1 MRYNLS
7 NLIYVNFLGIAFS
20 LIFIGCGSFQNA
32 SYYSDGIYGN
42 VTKVSIQR
50 ENVSAKANAYSQYF
64 DEKAKQYAWEESPEE
79 TYLVNIDSLN
89 SKQTLAEQQ
98 SRSQW
103 GGGNKTTEIYIVDNR
118 MDFGLFPFNVN
129 GFYGYNYGF
138 SPYFDYFDPFY
149 NPYWG
154 GFGWN
159 FNSPFYS
166 PFFRGYSRGF
176 NRGFYGSMYGLGYG
190 YAYGGFYSPYYDP
203 FFRQPFMNRNRRFRR
218 NANLPRR
225 SYAQTY
231 RGERSNARS
240 PRVNNSVR
248 NNTRANASVNPNTI
262 QRSVDDGT
270 NRNSRANTN
279 SRFVNGETLEVP
291 NLVRESR
298 TVTARRNIDSQRGQY
313 TGSANNVGRLN
324 GEGGRRYVPSTRSNV
339 RNINSGTSPQNQ
351 SVRTPRQNN
360 NSNSSNNRSYSTPR
374 NSPPSRNYNA
384 PSSSSRSS
392 RSATRSGS
400 GASRSSSSGRRQ

>member
-1 MRYNLS
+1 MRYKLS
-7 NLIYVNFLGIAFS
+7 NSIYVNFLGISLLLAFTA
-20 LIFIGCGSFQNA
+20 CGSFQNA

-50 ENVSAKANAYSQYF
+50 ENVSSKANAYSQYF
-64 DEKAKQYAWEESPEE
+64 DEKANQYAWEESPED
-79 TYLVNIDSLN
+79 TYLTNIDSLN
-89 SKQTLAEQQ
+89 TQQPLVQQQ

-129 GFYGYNYGF
+129 SFYGYNYGF
-138 SPYFDYFDPFY
+138 NNYFDYIDPFF

-159 FNSPFYS
+159 FNSPFYP
-166 PFFRGYSRGF
+166 PFHRGF
-176 NRGFYGSMYGLGYG
+176 NRGFYRPFYGYGFG
-190 YAYGGFYSPYYDP
+190 YAYSGFYSPFYNPY
-203 FFRQPFMNRNRRFRR
+203 FNQPYWNRNRRFGR
-218 NANLPRR
+218 NVNSPRR

-240 PRVNNSVR
+240 PRVSNNA
-248 NNTRANASVNPNTI
+248 RANARVNGRANGRANVNGI
-262 QRSVDDGT
+262 QAGVDNGT
-270 NRNSRANTN
+270 NSRVRANTN
-279 SRFVNGETLEVP
+279 SRVVNGEAIEVP

-313 TGSANNVGRLN
+313 SGTQPNVRRLN
-324 GEGGRRYVPSTRSNV
+324 GEGGRNYVPSTRSNT
-339 RNINSGTSPQNQ
+339 RSYTAGNKRQNE

-360 NSNSSNNRSYSTPR
+360 NSSNSRSFSTPR
-374 NSPPSRNYNA
+374 NSVPSRSYSA
-384 PSSSSRSS
+384 PSRSGGSSGSASRSS
-392 RSATRSGS
+392 G
-400 GASRSSSSGRRQ
+400 GASRSSGSGRRQ